1 MKKIYIWGTG
11 KYSELVYKS
20 VNKETCNI
28 CGFVDNDKAKQGGE
42 WIENIKIVSP
52 ELLLEVKFDHILIS
66 VKNYGS
72 ILDQCIDMGFD
83 NDQIS
88 VFWKSDCEIPYID
101 TRKILLEMDL
111 KLDRCKRKLE
121 NYPYEL
127 GLGKQLKIKSSIELL
142 KKVIGEKVSVCRFG
156 DGELDIMRGK
166 ERPWFQNKSDKLSDR
181 LKEVFRS
188 RESNIIIAVSNNF
201 GSLECYTEDAADEI
215 RDYLYNGNREEII
228 DWFDS
233 EYTYYDAYVSR
244 PYIIYKNKEQAQL
257 VFDMLKIIWNN
268 RNILVVEGIYV
279 RMGVSNNLFNNA
291 KNVRRIVCPA
301 INAFEYYDKIIDSI
315 RQNVMENELILISL
329 GPTATILAYD
339 LAKDGLQTFDIGQID
354 NEYEWFLRKADKR
367 IQIPGKSVAEIDE
380 YRLPKEIIVDY
391 EYENQIVDRI
401 I

>member
-1 MKKIYIWGTG
+1 M
-11 KYSELVYKS
+11 
-20 VNKETCNI
+20 
-28 CGFVDNDKAKQGGE
+28 
-42 WIENIKIVSP
+42 
-52 ELLLEVKFDHILIS
+52 
-66 VKNYGS
+66 
-72 ILDQCIDMGFD
+72 
-83 NDQIS
+83 
-88 VFWKSDCEIPYID
+88 
-101 TRKILLEMDL
+101 
-111 KLDRCKRKLE
+111 
-121 NYPYEL
+121 
-127 GLGKQLKIKSSIELL
+127 
-142 KKVIGEKVSVCRFG
+142 
-156 DGELDIMRGK
+156 
-166 ERPWFQNKSDKLSDR
+166 
-181 LKEVFRS
+181 
-188 RESNIIIAVSNNF
+188 
-201 GSLECYTEDAADEI
+201 
-215 RDYLYNGNREEII
+215 
-228 DWFDS
+228 
-233 EYTYYDAYVSR
+233 SR